1 MNLRHAAD
9 LRRWK
14 QDLVEWNGGFAVEGV
29 ECSDCAKWKPGL
41 MFERIPEGWWG
52 DGNVGD
58 RGEGCLMD
66 ELVGKTVVVDVESP
80 FVYVG
85 RLHAVRDK
93 TLVLKQAD
101 VHDMRDSTTTREVYV
116 RDAHLHG
123 IQANRKTVY
132 VRLEKVV
139 SVAAIEDV
147 IP

>member
-1 MNLRHAAD
+1 MQCWWID
-9 LRRWK
+9 FG
-14 QDLVEWNGGFAVEGV
+14 EFGV
-29 ECSDCAKWKPGL
+29 ES
-41 MFERIPEGWWG
+41 
-52 DGNVGD
+52 VSV
-58 RGEGCLMD
+58 D
-66 ELVGKTVVVDVESP
+66 ELLGRVVVVDVESP

-85 RLHAVRDK
+85 RLQVVGEK
-93 TLVLKQAD
+93 TLMLKQAD

-132 VRLEKVV
+132 VRLDKVV